1 MSDINYRLEF
11 DKYVK
16 EIEFLELDF
25 KLTQNEIKL
34 GEILFNDEIS
44 KWIQKKPEL
53 QSIIKLSEEGDNFS
67 GDIDINSDIDSSER
81 VKSEPD
87 DKVKKIFRKIAIN
100 THPDKI
106 KTDFLVNIYSRA
118 NRAYDDNNLLELF
131 KILVNLEIDYDPS
144 LDDINYLKG
153 EINGIKSRKMFILNK
168 LSNRWYRESDIKIKN
183 DIIINYI
190 KSLIS
195 I

>member
-25 KLTQNEIKL
+25 KLTQNEIKIS
-34 GEILFNDEIS
+34 EILFNDEIS

-53 QSIIKLSEEGDNFS
+53 ESIIKLEEGDTFID
-67 GDIDINSDIDSSER
+67 DIGINSYIDSVES
-81 VKSEPD
+81 VKSEAD

-131 KILVNLEIDYDPS
+131 KILVNLEIDYEPS

-190 KSLIS
+190 KNLIS

>member
-53 QSIIKLSEEGDNFS
+53 ESIIKLEEVDTFS
-67 GDIDINSDIDSSER
+67 GDIGINSDIDSSER